1 MSEVLLSELVE
12 ILKEENRIYEDL
24 LEVAENKKQN
34 LINNEIDSLFDHIES
49 DQEYIE
55 EVSKLEDK
63 RLEIIKE
70 IEKDYAINSDE
81 LSYLEFV
88 GQLPDKW
95 ADKLNPVREELL
107 ETLEEFHVINEEN
120 KKLIEE
126 AVKFNKFS
134 IDLIVDNLNNNQ
146 YTYHDKNQSSP
157 RLLDKKG

>member
-1 MSEVLLSELVE
+1 MSDQLLSELVE
-12 ILKEENRIYEDL
+12 ILKEENRIYENL
-24 LEVAENKKQN
+24 LEIAENKKEN
-34 LINNEIDSLFDHIES
+34 LINNEIDSLFEQVES
-49 DQEYIE
+49 DQEYID

-63 RLEIIKE
+63 RLEVVEE
-70 IEKDYAINSDE
+70 IEEDFDINTDN

-95 ADKLNPVREELL
+95 GDKLNPVRENLL

-120 KKLIEE
+120 KRLIEE